1 MNKNWYGVFIL
12 LGILILSAFGM
23 WFVFTRITQQAL
35 LPVQQ
40 TYNGLRTQVAE
51 ILHPTPTILPDP
63 VTIINNVRS
72 LARLETIRYAVEKV
86 ITADSGQG
94 FFRALFGDKLLLVA
108 HGLVIAGVDL
118 EKLTP
123 SDLVIQDGML
133 RIQLPEPEIFSSSLD
148 NDKSYIYDRQTGI
161 LTHGDPYLETQARQ
175 VAEDEILKAAL
186 ADGILLQAR
195 VNAESY
201 LSRLL
206 NNLGFRLV
214 DFIQPTTMPV
224 STLESTLALTPAPTS
239 VLTLAPTTTP

>member
-1 MNKNWYGVFIL
+1 
-12 LGILILSAFGM
+12 LSAFGM
-23 WFVFTRITQQAL
+23 LFVVTRMTQQAL

-51 ILHPTPTILPDP
+51 ILNPTPTILPDP

-86 ITADSGQG
+86 ITAESGQG
-94 FFRALFGDKLLLVA
+94 FFRAWFGDKLLLVA

-123 SDLVIQDGML
+123 ADLMIQDGML
-133 RIQLPEPEIFSSSLD
+133 RIHLPDPEVFSTSLD
-148 NDKSYIYDRQTGI
+148 NDKSYIYDRQTGVF
-161 LTHGDPYLETQARQ
+161 THGDPNLETQARQ
-175 VAEDEILKAAL
+175 VAEDEILNAAL
-186 ADGILLQAR
+186 ADGILIQAK

-206 NNLGFRLV
+206 NNLGFRLIA
-214 DFIQPTTMPV
+214 FIQPTSIAV
-224 STLESTLALTPAPTS
+224 STRESTPTLATAP
-239 VLTLAPTTTP
+239 VLTLVPTATP